1 MVLLDARR
9 HWFGKGKY
17 SAIGCMVSPT
27 NDATDEDLQTI
38 FKDIQRLK
46 RHRLDFILEQLDR
59 YLLEAQMLVTGH
71 TTNSKFSCET
81 IDIENI
87 QTEVLRRYGSA
98 IKHRAAILGN
108 EMVRK
113 ANNMKKSGNKTL
125 WVCHS
130 ILKDGTDEYSKDPFF
145 Y

>member
-71 TTNSKFSCET
+71 TTNPKFSCET
-81 IDIENI
+81 RDIENI
-87 QTEVLRRYGSA
+87 QTEDL
-98 IKHRAAILGN
+98 
-108 EMVRK
+108 
-113 ANNMKKSGNKTL
+113 
-125 WVCHS
+125 
-130 ILKDGTDEYSKDPFF
+130 
-145 Y
+145 